1 MYLRISSWIT
11 TRTARCR
18 SRFGHRAAI
27 ACSELVL
34 ALTATQPHAATLPR
48 QQRPFA
54 NCPLSRPRSVPRNAV
69 TDNSRPTLP
78 IPAHRRGRPR
88 TQTFGTGAAYLTPR
102 VVARGGPR
110 PSADRPPPD
119 HTDRPGYTT
128 VQIRSNNYL
137 RYSVKNAKNV
147 TNPSCFCSERCVHW
161 IFEPR
166 VCIVYE
172 YACINILLYKA
183 TMNCLGLHHLHNV
196 AVQWD

>member
-110 PSADRPPPD
+110 PSADRPPTTLTG
-119 HTDRPGYTT
+119 HRP
-128 VQIRSNNYL
+128 
-137 RYSVKNAKNV
+137 
-147 TNPSCFCSERCVHW
+147 HW
-161 IFEPR
+161 PAR
-166 VCIVYE
+166 
-172 YACINILLYKA
+172 
-183 TMNCLGLHHLHNV
+183 LHHCPNTQQQLPTIFRYKCEQFYESV
-196 AVQWD
+196 MFL

>member
-1 MYLRISSWIT
+1 MYLRITSWIT

-18 SRFGHRAAI
+18 SRFGHRAGI
-27 ACSELVL
+27 VCSELVL
-34 ALTATQPHAATLPR
+34 PLAATQPHAATLPR

-110 PSADRPPPD
+110 PSADRPPTTLTGQATPLSKYATTTTYD
-119 HTDRPGYTT
+119 IPLKMRKMLRIRHVFVVKDVFIGFLSHVYVLFMNTRASTSFYT
-128 VQIRSNNYL
+128 
-137 RYSVKNAKNV
+137 K
-147 TNPSCFCSERCVHW
+147 
-161 IFEPR
+161 
-166 VCIVYE
+166 
-172 YACINILLYKA
+172 LL
-183 TMNCLGLHHLHNV
+183 
-196 AVQWD
+196 